1 MSDVLRLAIGQPLQ
15 LKSLSPQ
22 ATAPCTS
29 RIVAVTD
36 HTVTIGAPY
45 DKGRLILWPVGSRVE
60 ITVTQGT
67 EDHTFASEI
76 IARDLGETKTYT
88 IMRPQA
94 ISRVATRAAAATA
107 GMSRVIA
114 VTSGKGGVGK
124 TTLTINLAI
133 ALAAQKKRVFIFDAD
148 LGTANI
154 EVLLNLSAKYNI
166 THLLAGE
173 KTLLDIAVPAP
184 GDIAVI
190 PGSSGLQSLTE
201 MTEAQFSR
209 LIASLNHLDGL
220 ADIILV
226 DTGAGI
232 SRAVSNFLQAADE
245 TLVVTT
251 PEPHA
256 ITDAYAIMKV
266 MHGLACQTKQMLVV
280 NRAENKAEAD
290 IAANRLSGVVNR
302 YLGREID
309 YIGYIPD
316 DPLVSRSLKQQHPFL
331 LSAPQSGPARNVCA
345 IAARLLDSPAPPPA
359 GISGFFTKMFA
370 LLSGKK

>member
-1 MSDVLRLAIGQPLQ
+1 MSDVLRLVIGQPLQ

-29 RIVAVTD
+29 RVVAITD
-36 HTVTIGAPY
+36 HTVTVGAPY
-45 DKGRLILWPVGSRVE
+45 NKGRIVLWPVGGRLE
-60 ITVTQGT
+60 ITASQGA
-67 EDHTFASEI
+67 EDQTFTSEI
-76 IARDLGETKTYT
+76 IARDLGENKTYT

-94 ISRVATRAAAATA
+94 ISRVATRAAAA
-107 GMSRVIA
+107 GVSRVIA

-133 ALAAQKKRVFIFDAD
+133 ALAARKKRVFIFDAD

-201 MTEAQFSR
+201 ITEAQFSH

-220 ADIILV
+220 ADIILI

-245 TLVVTT
+245 TLIVTT

-290 IAANRLSGVVNR
+290 IAANRLRGVVGR
-302 YLGREID
+302 YLGQEID

-316 DPLVSRSLKQQHPFL
+316 DPLVSRSLKQQRPFL
-331 LSAPQSGPARNVCA
+331 LSSPQSGPARNVCA
-345 IAARLLDSPAPPPA
+345 IADRLLDRPAPPPA

-370 LLSGKK
+370 LMGGKK